1 MSSKRNILLHV
12 AVLLICCC
20 LSSADDNRIS
30 KGKSLGDFWVLSK
43 EYDFSKHKNLCTNEF
58 GIQVTSNYLETVN
71 FYTVKFYTPHLDI
84 LDVRFVVP
92 NTGVLDP
99 ADGSIISAEVV
110 LTVDGKQVAQS
121 IQTRTTSS
129 SGFTFTCGGGGGGSG
144 ELLLLEIPNSPPD
157 GSPTPSARIL
167 GSQEMECPFFE
178 LVNMED
184 IILEG
189 TLYDVDAGWHRLTIK
204 AAMLD
209 DNNPND
215 NDNSTLGPDG
225 VLFLPNCGITPDN
238 VPTDEMNFEFAA
250 IVDPVVYLDLR
261 GVISKKNKKREY
273 EDNSYSEDENDD

>member
-1 MSSKRNILLHV
+1 V

-20 LSSADDNRIS
+20 LSSADDNRVS
-30 KGKSLGDFWVLSK
+30 KGKSLGDFLVLSK

-58 GIQVTSNYLETVN
+58 GIQVTSNHLETVD

-92 NTGVLDP
+92 NAGVLDP
-99 ADGSIISAEVV
+99 ADGSIISAQVV
-110 LTVDGKQVAQS
+110 LTVDRKQVAQS
-121 IQTRTTSS
+121 IQTRTTSPFGIS
-129 SGFTFTCGGGGGGSG
+129 FTCNCGDDD
-144 ELLLLEIPNSPPD
+144 LLLVEIPNSPPD

-167 GSQEMECPFFE
+167 ASQELECPFFE

-215 NDNSTLGPDG
+215 HDNSTLGPDG
-225 VLFLPNCGITPDN
+225 VLFLPNCGITPED
-238 VPTDEMNFEFAA
+238 VPTDEENFDFAA
-250 IVDPVVYLDLR
+250 IVDPIVYLDLR
-261 GVISKKNKKREY
+261 GVISKKNQKREY
-273 EDNSYSEDENDD
+273 EDDSSSEDEDDD